1 MLTCTAASTF
11 QPGKLAHSAA
21 RERVE
26 RTPAEGNGFAGR
38 ARQKRSGGV
47 GMHDVRGQ
55 ASTIPCETCQELLFQ
70 ADGDV
75 PCPGAIDAP
84 RIDAPRIDAPPSAK

>member
-21 RERVE
+21 GERVD
-26 RTPAEGNGFAGR
+26 RAPAAGNGFAGR

-55 ASTIPCETCQELLFQ
+55 ASTIPCGTCQELLEH
-70 ADGDV
+70 AHGDA
-75 PCPGAIDAP
+75 PRPGALDAPLIDAP
-84 RIDAPRIDAPPSAK
+84 LPAK